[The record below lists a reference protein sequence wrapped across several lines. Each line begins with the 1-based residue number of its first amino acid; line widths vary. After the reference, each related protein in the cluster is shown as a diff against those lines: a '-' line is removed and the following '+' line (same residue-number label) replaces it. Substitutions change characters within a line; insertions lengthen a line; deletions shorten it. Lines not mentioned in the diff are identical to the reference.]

1 LIEYM
6 KAKGPVWFATHEQV
20 AAYCKAQA
28 GL

>member
-1 LIEYM
+1 M
-6 KAKGPVWFATHEQV
+6 KAKGPVGFATHAEV